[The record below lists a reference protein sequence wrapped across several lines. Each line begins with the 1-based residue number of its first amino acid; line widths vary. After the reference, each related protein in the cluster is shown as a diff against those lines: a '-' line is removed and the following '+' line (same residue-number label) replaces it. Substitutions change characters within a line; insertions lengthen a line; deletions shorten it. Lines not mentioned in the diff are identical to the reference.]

1 MSSLPSGESTE
12 NEPGAATSL
21 RRGIYGV
28 AGLVVLL
35 LSLLVGV
42 LLWQSW
48 VTSVRDARD
57 RGATLAYLL
66 AEQTTRTFQA
76 VDLTLV
82 GLEPSLM
89 AGSLPDH
96 APAFEQLLRQRVAEV
111 DFIHA
116 LVVTDAQG
124 RITQTSDAAVAGT
137 LAGQSY
143 FQALR
148 HDPRMKMLI
157 GRPPA
162 DRPALN
168 GAIPILRRLDTADGR
183 FAGVIMASV
192 DPRYFR
198 DFYRNLDLGPHASI
212 DLYQDNGRILL
223 ASTGVGTGQGV
234 PDASPPFDL
243 AAKLGQFRSSSS
255 DADPQIVA
263 YHRAQGYPLVVA
275 VGTDIADLRSRWM
288 RSAAPILGAAGIAAL
303 LVVALAIAVERRL
316 AERRRARNRAITMQK
331 LEALGQMT
339 ASVAHDFRNLLTVM
353 QSTLTLVRKQGPREP
368 VLQAAEAAIERG
380 SGLIT
385 QLLAFSKRHEMQIRA
400 ADING
405 LVSSI
410 GSVLRHAAGSAVKLD
425 FDLAPALPP
434 CRADRTQF
442 DAALMNL
449 VVNARQAMPEGGT
462 VRIATCHETS
472 ETGSGF
478 VMLSVADGGAGI
490 APGDLKRIFE
500 PFFTTKADGGTG
512 LGLAQVH
519 GFMRRIGGDVTVA
532 STVGAGTTFTLLFP
546 MAEDGID
553 TVHAEPAAA

>member
-1 MSSLPSGESTE
+1 MSSLPSGETTE
-12 NEPGAATSL
+12 NEPGAASL
-21 RRGIYGV
+21 RRGLYGV

-35 LSLLVGV
+35 LGLLVGA

-48 VTSVRDARD
+48 ATSIRDARD

-82 GLEPSLM
+82 GLEPSIV
-89 AGSLPDH
+89 AGPLPDH
-96 APAFEQLLRQRVAEV
+96 ASGFEQLLRQRVAEV

-116 LVVTDAQG
+116 LVVTDADG
-124 RITQTSDAAVAGT
+124 RVTQTSDAAIAGT

-148 HDPRMKMLI
+148 HAPRTKMLI

-162 DRPALN
+162 DRPALD
-168 GAIPILRRLDTADGR
+168 GAIPVVRRLDTADGR

-198 DFYRNLDLGPHASI
+198 DFYRNLDLGPRASI

-223 ASTGVGTGQGV
+223 ASTGVGTSQGV

-243 AAKLGQFRSSSS
+243 AAKLGQFRSSPSE
-255 DADPQIVA
+255 ADPQIVA

-288 RSAAPILGAAGIAAL
+288 RSAAPILGAASVAAL
-303 LVVALAIAVERRL
+303 LVVALAVVTERRL
-316 AERRRARNRAITMQK
+316 AERRRARNRAVTVQK

-368 VLQAAEAAIERG
+368 VLQAAEAALERG
-380 SGLIT
+380 KGLIT
-385 QLLAFSKRHEMQIRA
+385 QLLAFSKRHEMQVRA
-400 ADING
+400 TDING
-405 LVSSI
+405 LVSGI
-410 GSVLRHAAGSAVKLD
+410 GSVLRHAAGPTVELD
-425 FDLAPALPP
+425 FDLAPALPE

-462 VRIATCHETS
+462 VRIATRLVAP

-478 VMLSVADGGAGI
+478 VALSVADGGAGI

-500 PFFTTKADGGTG
+500 PFFTTKADTGTG

-519 GFMRRIGGDVTVA
+519 GFMRRIGGDVTVT
-532 STVGAGTTFTLLFP
+532 STPGTGTTFRLLFP
-546 MAEDGID
+546 VAEDGLD
-553 TVHAEPAAA
+553 TVHAESEAA

>member
-1 MSSLPSGESTE
+1 MSPLPSGESTE
-12 NEPGAATSL
+12 TEPGATGL
-21 RRGIYGV
+21 RRGIYGA

-35 LSLLVGV
+35 IGLAVGA

-48 VTSVRDARD
+48 ANNIRDARD

-82 GLEPSLM
+82 GLEPLIV
-89 AGSLPDH
+89 AAPLPDH
-96 APAFEQLLRQRVAEV
+96 APAFERLLRQRVAEV

-116 LVVTDAQG
+116 LVVTDADG
-124 RITQTSDAAVAGT
+124 RVTQTSDATIAGA
-137 LAGQSY
+137 LSGQSY
-143 FQALR
+143 FPSLR
-148 HDPRMKMLI
+148 RDPKLKMLI
-157 GRPPA
+157 GRPSNDSA
-162 DRPALN
+162 ALE
-168 GAIPILRRLDTADGR
+168 GAIPVVRRLDMADGR

-255 DADPQIVA
+255 DADPRIVA

-275 VGTDIADLRSRWM
+275 VGTDIADLRARWL
-288 RSAAPILGAAGIAAL
+288 RAVAPILGAAGIAAL
-303 LVVALAIAVERRL
+303 LVVALAIVIERRL
-316 AERRRARNRAITMQK
+316 AERRRAQNRAITMQK

-339 ASVAHDFRNLLTVM
+339 ASVAHDFRNLLSVM

-368 VLQAAEAAIERG
+368 LLQAAEAALERG

-385 QLLAFSKRHEMQIRA
+385 QLLAFSKRHEMEVRP
-400 ADING
+400 ADLNG
-405 LVSSI
+405 LVSGI
-410 GSVLRHAAGSAVKLD
+410 GTVLRHAAGSAVTLD
-425 FDLAPALPP
+425 FDLAPALPR

-449 VVNARQAMPEGGT
+449 VFNARQAMPQGGT
-462 VRIATCHETS
+462 VRIATCLDTS
-472 ETGSGF
+472 ENGSGF
-478 VMLSVADGGAGI
+478 VTLSVADGGTGI

-500 PFFTTKADGGTG
+500 PFFTTKADFGTG

-519 GFMRRIGGDVTVA
+519 GFMRRIGGDVTVT
-532 STVGAGTTFTLLFP
+532 STPGTGTTFRLLFP
-546 MAEDGID
+546 VAEDALD
-553 TVHAEPAAA
+553 TSHITPAAA

>member
-35 LSLLVGV
+35 LGLLAGI

-48 VTSVRDARD
+48 ATSVRDTRD

-82 GLEPSLM
+82 GLEPSIM
-89 AGSLPDH
+89 AGPLPEHD
-96 APAFEQLLRQRVAEV
+96 PAFEQLLRQRVAEV
-111 DFIHA
+111 DFIQA
-116 LVVTDAQG
+116 LVVTDAEG
-124 RITQTSDAAVAGT
+124 RVTQTSDPAIAGT
-137 LAGQSY
+137 LAAQSY

-148 HDPRMKMLI
+148 RGPQLKMLI

-162 DRPALN
+162 DRPALD

-223 ASTGVGTGQGV
+223 ASTGIGASRGV

-243 AAKLGQFRSSSS
+243 ATKLGQFRSSSS

-275 VGTDIADLRSRWM
+275 VGTNIADLRSRWM
-288 RSAAPILGAAGIAAL
+288 RGAVPILGAAGIAAL
-303 LVVALAIAVERRL
+303 LVVALAVVVERRL

-339 ASVAHDFRNLLTVM
+339 ASVAHDFRNLLAVM
-353 QSTLTLVRKQGPREP
+353 QSTLALVRKQGPREP

-385 QLLAFSKRHEMQIRA
+385 QLLAFSKRHEMQIRP
-400 ADING
+400 ADLNG
-405 LVSSI
+405 LVSGI
-410 GSVLRHAAGSAVKLD
+410 GPVLRHAAGPGIGLD
-425 FDLAPALPP
+425 FDLAPTLPS

-449 VVNARQAMPEGGT
+449 VVNARQAMPEGG
-462 VRIATCHETS
+462 RITITTRFHPSGEA
-472 ETGSGF
+472 GGF
-478 VMLSVADGGAGI
+478 VALGVADDGAGI
-490 APGDLKRIFE
+490 APDDLKRIFE
-500 PFFTTKADGGTG
+500 PFFTTKADLGTG

-546 MAEDGID
+546 VAEDGID
-553 TVHAEPAAA
+553 AVRAEPAAA